1 MKKLI
6 IFDLDGTLAE
16 SKSAL
21 TADMSNT
28 LSELLLKYSVAIISG
43 GTFNQFQ
50 KQFLSNLTLNTE
62 QLNRLYLFPT
72 CATSFYRYDNTQHTW
87 YQVYSQDLTLEEK
100 GHIWDS
106 IECTLKDVSFDVP
119 TKIFGPQIEDRGTQI
134 TFSALGQSAPV
145 ELKKAWDPDQK
156 KRLEIVS
163 ILNEYIPEFEIRSGG
178 STSVDVTRKGID
190 KAYGIKQI
198 KKYLD
203 FDESEMLFIGDA
215 LYEGGNDAPV
225 KSTGVDCIETSGPEQ
240 TIQIIEHLLHQ

>member
-21 TADMSNT
+21 TADMSNALT
-28 LSELLLKYSVAIISG
+28 WLLSKYSVAVISG
-43 GTFNQFQ
+43 GTIG
-50 KQFLSNLTLNTE
+50 QFLTQFLDNLKSSTD
-62 QLNRLYLFPT
+62 QLKRLYLFPT
-72 CATSFYRYDNTQHTW
+72 CATSFYRYYDTHHVWNN
-87 YQVYSQDLTLEEK
+87 VYSQELTSEEK
-100 GHIWDS
+100 ENILNAF
-106 IECTLKDVSFDVP
+106 ECALKDIDFDQP

-134 TFSALGQSAPV
+134 TFSALGQFAPI

-156 KRLEIVS
+156 KRLEIVAA
-163 ILNEYIPEFEIRSGG
+163 LNKYIPEFEVRSGG
-178 STSVDVTRKGID
+178 STSVDVTIKGID

-198 KKYLD
+198 KKYLG

-240 TIQIIEHLLHQ
+240 TIQIIEQLLRQ